1 MKIGLVLPELPQYS
15 ETFFNMKIK
24 GLAENGHEVIVF
36 TSEGKETERSGFKVV
51 RALPSSGTGKAN
63 IAMNMA
69 SAYAK
74 LTAGS
79 FPAARR
85 FLGLEKIS
93 GRSKREAMKNLYL
106 NAHII
111 SHKTD
116 VLHFGFATTA
126 LRRENAAAATGA
138 KMSVSFRGFD
148 INVYPLKHPGCYDLL
163 WKRLDKVH
171 SISDYLY
178 TKALG
183 MGMSPEIPHMKIT
196 PAVDIRSFHLKDT
209 PGFIHNPVRILTVG
223 RLNWIK
229 DYETAVSALGILKKK
244 GVRFTYD
251 IAGEGPEMERIRFAV
266 HQAGIEDDVRFH
278 GKLSHEKTSGM
289 MRSSDIYL
297 QTSMQEGFC
306 VSALEAQ
313 AAGLLCV
320 VSDADGLKEN
330 VVDGVT
336 GFVAERRNPGKFAE
350 RLFSV
355 IGMDEAVR
363 KEIAVNAR
371 TRLEKDF
378 TYDMQKKLFNEFF
391 SDLNIADRQM
401 NNSYK

>member
-36 TSEGKETERSGFKVV
+36 TSEGKETERSGFRVV
-51 RALPSSGTGKAN
+51 RALPTSGKGKAG
-63 IAMNMA
+63 IAVNMA
-69 SAYAK
+69 TAYAK
-74 LTAGS
+74 LLSGS
-79 FPAARR
+79 FPEARR
-85 FLGLEKIS
+85 FLELERNS

-111 SHKTD
+111 SHRTD

-126 LRRENAAAATGA
+126 LKRENAAAATGA

-148 INVYPLKHPGCYDLL
+148 INVYPLKHPGCYSLL

-171 SISDYLY
+171 SISGYLY
-178 TKALG
+178 TKAIG
-183 MGMSPEIPHMKIT
+183 MGLSAGIPHMKIT
-196 PAVDIRSFHLKDT
+196 PAVDLRSFPLKDA
-209 PGFIHNPVRILTVG
+209 PGSIHNPVRIFTVG

-229 DYETAVSALGILKKK
+229 DYETAVSALGILKRK

-266 HQAGIEDDVRFH
+266 HQAGIEDDVTFH
-278 GKLSHEKTSGM
+278 GKLSHEKTSDM
-289 MRSSDIYL
+289 MRRSDIYL

-313 AAGLLCV
+313 ATGLLCV

-336 GFVAERRNPGKFAE
+336 GFFAERRSPRSFAE
-350 RLFSV
+350 RLISV
-355 IGMDEAVR
+355 IGMEEAVR
-363 KEIAVNAR
+363 REIAMNAR
-371 TRLEKDF
+371 MRLEKDF
-378 TYDMQKKLFNEFF
+378 TYERQKELFNDFF
-391 SDLNIADRQM
+391 SGLNKAA
-401 NNSYK
+401 